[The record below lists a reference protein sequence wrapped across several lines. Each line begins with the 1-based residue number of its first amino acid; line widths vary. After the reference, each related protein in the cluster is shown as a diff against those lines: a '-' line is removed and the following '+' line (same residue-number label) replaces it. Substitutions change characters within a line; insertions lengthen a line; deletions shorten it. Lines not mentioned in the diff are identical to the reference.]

1 VEVYTL
7 KQAELDMDLT
17 KLPNRGIYNPPHWI
31 SEVKMYK
38 SPSGELALIY
48 PGGRTT
54 EKLLLKMQ
62 DVPAWDPAKV
72 WAETEQSL
80 SDEAEDME
88 YEQIE
93 QAAQPGN
100 TEPPKVALAKVDE
113 DKRFDFMSNR
123 PVPRAK
129 PIAPKVEETIE
140 KLGAV
145 KAEADAEIANPHSAA
160 SLIAAVQASEAA
172 VSAIRHNVLEHRV
185 DSVEKNIS
193 TIRHNVLKHRV
204 DSVEKNLSTIR
215 QALNEAAAKS
225 AELKAAAMREVV
237 REEIEA
243 SVSESITTITPNTT
257 TKEITIK
264 DTIAPEAK
272 WRHASLDDI
281 SVKFA
286 VSLHIG
292 YAFIKSN

>member
-1 VEVYTL
+1 MEVYTL

-31 SEVKMYK
+31 SEVKTYR
-38 SPSGELALIY
+38 SSSGELVLIY

-54 EKLLLKMQ
+54 EKLLKKMQ
-62 DVPAWDPAKV
+62 DVPAWDPTKV

-80 SDEAEDME
+80 TDEAEDME

-93 QAAQPGN
+93 QAAQLGN

-129 PIAPKVEETIE
+129 PVAPKVEETIE
-140 KLGAV
+140 KLEAMKV
-145 KAEADAEIANPHSAA
+145 EADAEVAHPHSAA

-172 VSAIRHNVLEHRV
+172 VSAIRHNVLENRV
-185 DSVEKNIS
+185 DLVE
-193 TIRHNVLKHRV
+193 RNV
-204 DSVEKNLSTIR
+204 STIR

-225 AELKAAAMREVV
+225 AELKAAAMREVI
-237 REEIEA
+237 REDIEA
-243 SVSESITTITPNTT
+243 SVSESITTIIPGT
-257 TKEITIK
+257 ITK

-281 SVKFA
+281 STKFA
-286 VSLHIG
+286 VSLHIPG
-292 YAFIKSN
+292 VFS

>member
-1 VEVYTL
+1 LNSFGRVTQIKDLKQLRRMFQQAIVEVYTL

-31 SEVKMYK
+31 SEVKTYR
-38 SPSGELALIY
+38 SPSGELVLTY
-48 PGGRTT
+48 PGGRTA
-54 EKLLLKMQ
+54 EKLLKKMQ

-80 SDEAEDME
+80 TDEAEDME

-129 PIAPKVEETIE
+129 PIAPNVEETIKE
-140 KLGAV
+140 LEAV
-145 KAEADAEIANPHSAA
+145 KAEADAEVAQPHSAA
-160 SLIAAVQASEAA
+160 SLIAAIQASEAA
-172 VSAIRHNVLEHRV
+172 VFAMTHNVLENRV
-185 DSVEKNIS
+185 DSVKKN
-193 TIRHNVLKHRV
+193 V
-204 DSVEKNLSTIR
+204 STIR
-215 QALNEAAAKS
+215 QALNDAAAKS
-225 AELKAAAMREVV
+225 AELKAAVMREAV
-237 REEIEA
+237 REDIEA
-243 SVSESITTITPNTT
+243 SVSESITTITPETT
-257 TKEITIK
+257 ANG
-264 DTIAPEAK
+264 TIAPEAK

-281 SVKFA
+281 STKFA
-286 VSLHIG
+286 VSPHILG
-292 YAFIKSN
+292 MPP